1 MAANETVAR
10 LLRAQEERL
19 QDDGSGDVVFA
30 VFLEPHDPYETGT
43 PPTMFDKIINYVVGH
58 FQPSP
63 VMVHV
68 ELVVPRAPG
77 SDSPVNFATYIG
89 DRSNW
94 RKNKA
99 NNASYYLEETANK
112 WRAVPVFGSHA
123 ARLAREACDNS
134 CNVQYSLFRY
144 FTAAWGIR
152 SFAAMVPDG
161 DKKPAHCATLTSRI
175 LKRAVPG
182 AVRHPSAW
190 YGPSTLYQD
199 LISTLRSHSIYPDS
213 TAIGSAAEM
222 VDFVLRRRDEDVE
235 RMKEQDVFQAIRV
248 LTLKTAAASA
258 SDDLAMQVMSQKQLA
273 VALLRWS
280 VLKT

>member
-1 MAANETVAR
+1 MAANETVSR
-10 LLRAQEERL
+10 LLRAQEKRL

-30 VFLEPHDPYETGT
+30 LFLEPHDEAGKSPSV
-43 PPTMFDKIINYVVGH
+43 FDKFIKYVVSH

-77 SDSPVNFATYIG
+77 SDDPVNFATYIG
-89 DRSNW
+89 DRSDW
-94 RKNKA
+94 QKNKA

-112 WRAVPVFGSHA
+112 WRAVPVFGNHA
-123 ARLAREACDNS
+123 ARLAREACNKS
-134 CNVQYSLFRY
+134 CNVQYSLFKY
-144 FTAAWGIR
+144 VTAAWGIR

-161 DKKPAHCATLTSRI
+161 DRKPAHCATLTSRV

-182 AVRHPSAW
+182 AIHHPSAW
-190 YGPSTLYQD
+190 YGPSTLYLD
-199 LISTLRSHSIYPDS
+199 LISTLRSHSIYPNS
-213 TAIGSAAEM
+213 TAIGSAAGM
-222 VDFVLRRRDEDVE
+222 VDVVLRHRDEDFE
-235 RMKEQDVFQAIRV
+235 RMEEQDVLQAIRV

-280 VLKT
+280 VLKN